1 MYEQGIESISAERK
15 IFVDT
20 GKKWS
25 IISLVALERAK
36 SSRERR
42 ADKARH
48 QAELAKIFRVN

>member
-42 ADKARH
+42 AHKARH
-48 QAELAKIFRVN
+48 QADFT